1 MLLQAVRGMS
11 ASKGTMWA
19 SVAISIIALMVAGSS
34 YLIRPSAPVI
44 GPTTHTFTV
53 TAREFSFDVTGDARG
68 TNPTIRVK
76 IGDLVKIT
84 FKNGGGLAH
93 EFMIVEDKDDAIG
106 TEKGGKEAE
115 LPFGFEIAD
124 VDTGQERT
132 VTFIAS
138 HSGDFF
144 YVCLEDAGTA
154 PKLHA
159 ENGMFGQFIVE
170 P

>member
-1 MLLQAVRGMS
+1 MS
-11 ASKGTMWA
+11 ASKSTTWA
-19 SVAISIIALMVAGSS
+19 AIAISIVALTLAGSTL
-34 YLIRPSAPVI
+34 LIRPSTPVT
-44 GPTTHTFTV
+44 GPTTHTFTI
-53 TAREFSFDVTGDARG
+53 TAREFGFDVTGDTSGA
-68 TNPTIRVK
+68 NPTIRVK
-76 IGDLVKIT
+76 AGDLVKIT

-93 EFMIVEDKDDAIG
+93 EFMVVEDKDDAIG

-124 VDTGQERT
+124 VDPGQERT